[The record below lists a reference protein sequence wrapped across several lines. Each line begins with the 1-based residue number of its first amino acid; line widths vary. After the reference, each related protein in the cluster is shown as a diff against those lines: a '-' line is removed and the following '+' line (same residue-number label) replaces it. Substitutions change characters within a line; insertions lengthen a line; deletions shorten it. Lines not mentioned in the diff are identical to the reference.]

1 MESKEAVI
9 LSEKIVRYLLGL
21 ANEKEKKEVEEW
33 AKSSEDNIRL
43 MKEILNDLKYNKDLS
58 TYSDNESLIHARNLN
73 AWKIIK
79 VSILGKYRIKRI
91 KRISYAAAVVALL
104 VTGGFIFSEIVKRR
118 ELIKTTTM
126 LSSIKPGDDK
136 ATLYTEN
143 GGVIYLDSIDKKV
156 IDTLKNITVNRKTL
170 SYNTLTQDRPKKI
183 SKKKLIEVYNKLVV
197 PKGGKYHLV
206 LSDSSQV
213 WLNSGST
220 LSYYVYGVDSQRVVY
235 LSGEAYFEIRKDP
248 TKPFKVISGNNTLKV
263 LGTEFNVEAY
273 SDRYVNTTLVNGS
286 VQVSLSD
293 SDRYVVLDSP
303 GLRAEADHLTNS
315 IKTRKVDYSL
325 FTSWKDGI
333 FKFNNTDLE
342 EMIVILSRW
351 YNFEY
356 KIINKTNKKYHFSG
370 SFNRFDDLQTVI
382 KIIEYTGIPIDIESK
397 GNTLVINI

>member
-21 ANEKEKKEVEEW
+21 ANEKETKEVEEW

-58 TYSDNESLIHARNLN
+58 TYSDNESLIRARNLN

-79 VSILGKYRIKRI
+79 VSILGKYRIKSF

-104 VTGGFIFSEIVKRR
+104 VTGGFIFSEIDKRR

-136 ATLYTEN
+136 ATLYTEH
-143 GGVIYLDSIDKKV
+143 GGVIYLDSIDEKV
-156 IDTLKNITVNRKTL
+156 IDTLKNITVNKKTL
-170 SYNTLTQDRPKKI
+170 SYNTLTQDLPKKS
-183 SKKKLIEVYNKLVV
+183 SKKKVTEVYNKLVV

-235 LSGEAYFEIRKDP
+235 LSGEAYFEIKKDH

-286 VQVSLSD
+286 VQVSLSN

-303 GLRAEADHLTNS
+303 GLRAEVDHLTNS
-315 IKTRKVDYSL
+315 INTRKVDYSL

-342 EMIVILSRW
+342 EMIAVLSRW
-351 YNFEY
+351 YNFEF